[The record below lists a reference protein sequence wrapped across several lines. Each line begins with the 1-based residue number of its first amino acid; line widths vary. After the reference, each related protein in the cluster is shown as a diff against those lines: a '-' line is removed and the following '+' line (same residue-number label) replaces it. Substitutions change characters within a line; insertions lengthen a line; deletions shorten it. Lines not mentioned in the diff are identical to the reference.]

1 MKNVSLA
8 QKITES
14 GLMIALATILSI
26 IKLIDLPYGGSITFA
41 SMLPVM
47 IIAYRYGNLW
57 GVFTGFTYGIIQA
70 ILGSA
75 SLSYTTSWQAAVAII
90 MLDYLLAFAAA
101 GIAGCF
107 KNAKTKSAAF
117 GMGAL
122 IACILRYA
130 FHVVSGCTVWAGLS
144 IPTADALTFSL
155 VYNATYMIPETIVTV
170 VAAVYVAGVIDFT
183 KPRLSTVKKERVSKT
198 QRILSALTGLVS
210 VIAVTVISVLVFPTL
225 QNADSGEFD
234 ITGIK
239 NANLTAVIITAISA
253 VVVIAALL
261 IIRKT
266 IKTKKD

>member
-26 IKLIDLPYGGSITFA
+26 IKLIDLPYGGSITLA

-47 IIAYRYGNLW
+47 IIAYRYGSLW

-70 ILGSA
+70 ILGSS
-75 SLSYTTSWQAAVAII
+75 SLSYATSWQAVVAII
-90 MLDYLLAFAAA
+90 ALDYLFAFAAA
-101 GIAGCF
+101 GIAGCL
-107 KNAKTKSAAF
+107 KNHKNKAVGFGSGAF
-117 GMGAL
+117 FACL
-122 IACILRYA
+122 IRYA

-144 IPTADALTFSL
+144 IPTADALTYSL

-183 KPRLSTVKKERVSKT
+183 KPRLSTVKKESVSKT
-198 QRILSALTGLVS
+198 QRILSAITGLVGVAFVTALS
-210 VIAVTVISVLVFPTL
+210 VIVFPAL
-225 QNADSGEFD
+225 QNAETGDFD

-239 NANLTAVIITAISA
+239 NVDTTSLIITVAAAIVIITG
-253 VVVIAALL
+253 LL
-261 IIRKT
+261 I
-266 IKTKKD
+266 TKKAIKSKKD